1 MPLFIT
7 SGFGWAMCCSLSAA
21 SLPREL
27 VGSGGSWPWGN
38 VGGQQ
43 AALGFWHPFP
53 GALVRRAALCCD
65 NGTPDTMISG
75 VFF

>member
-27 VGSGGSWPWGN
+27 VGSGGSRPWGS
-38 VGGQQ
+38 VGGQHWDFGIPS
-43 AALGFWHPFP
+43 LGPLSEGQHP
-53 GALVRRAALCCD
+53 AV
-65 NGTPDTMISG
+65 TMG
-75 VFF
+75 LQTARFQVFFF

>member
-27 VGSGGSWPWGN
+27 GLVAPGHGEMLVGSRQHWDFGIPSLGPLSE
-38 VGGQQ
+38 GQHSAVTMGLQ
-43 AALGFWHPFP
+43 
-53 GALVRRAALCCD
+53 
-65 NGTPDTMISG
+65 TP
-75 VFF
+75 